1 MINVIDSKNINKPRA
16 LILGAGAIG
25 GFYGQALAIG
35 GADVSVVCRSE
46 YDIVKESGYQILSK
60 TRGDTNFKPSQVLKT
75 ASDYQGGPPDY
86 LIVTLKITK
95 GVDRVALMRSVV
107 GPATVIVLIENGVEI
122 EQEIQ
127 AAFPNNEIISCLAFI
142 QVSRLSPGV
151 IRHFAY
157 GDLTI
162 GNFPSGVTTA
172 CKKLSE
178 MLEVA
183 EVKAPATEAVVNA
196 RWQKCVWNASFN
208 PVSVLGGP
216 VDTIT
221 LLNSPG
227 GEQLI
232 RDLMAEVSK
241 IALSTG
247 NKMPDELIDRYIA
260 ATKSAPPYKTSMAL
274 DKERGQ
280 AMEVEVI
287 LGNTVRAGRRA
298 GIDIPKL
305 ESVYAL
311 MQALVAMSE
320 NQAQ

>member
-1 MINVIDSKNINKPRA
+1 MTGVNDSKDKNKSRV

-25 GFYGQALAIG
+25 GFYGQALATS

-46 YDIVKESGYQILSK
+46 YDQVKESGYQILSNS
-60 TRGDTNFKPSQVLKT
+60 RGDSVFKPSQVLKS
-75 ASDYQGGPPDY
+75 AAEYQGGSPDY

-95 GVDRVALMRSVV
+95 GVDRVALMKPVV
-107 GPATVIVLIENGVEI
+107 GPSTVIVLIENGVEI

-127 AAFPNNEIISCLAFI
+127 AAYPNNEIISCLAFI
-142 QVSRLSPGV
+142 QVSRLRPGV

-162 GNFPSGVTTA
+162 GNFPTGVSDA
-172 CKKLSE
+172 CKKFSA
-178 MLEVA
+178 MLEA
-183 EVKAPATEAVVNA
+183 ADVKAPATDAVVNA

-232 RDLMAEVSK
+232 RDLMSEISN

-247 NKMPDELIDRYIA
+247 NKMPDELIDRYIS

-287 LGNTVRAGRRA
+287 VGNTVRAGRRA
-298 GIDIPKL
+298 ALEIPKL

-320 NQAQ
+320 TQA

>member
-1 MINVIDSKNINKPRA
+1 MSGVNDSNELIKTRV

-25 GFYGQALAIG
+25 GFYGHALASA

-46 YDIVKESGYQILSK
+46 YDLVKESGYQLMSK
-60 TRGDTNFKPSQVLKT
+60 TRGDTIFKPAQVLKS
-75 ASDYQGGPPDY
+75 AADYQGGSPDY
-86 LIVTLKITK
+86 LIVTLKITQ
-95 GVDRVALMRSVV
+95 GIDRVALMKPVV
-107 GPATVIVLIENGVEI
+107 GPSTVIVLIENGVEI

-142 QVSRLSPGV
+142 QVSRLAPGV

-162 GNFPSGVTTA
+162 GNFPSGISQA
-172 CKKLSE
+172 CQKFSA
-178 MLEVA
+178 MLEA
-183 EVKAPATEAVVNA
+183 GNVKAPATESVVNA

-232 RDLMAEVSK
+232 RDLMMEVSS

-260 ATKSAPPYKTSMAL
+260 ATKNAPPYKTSMAL

-298 GIDIPKL
+298 SLDIPKL

-311 MQALVAMSE
+311 MQALVAMTQTHPS
-320 NQAQ
+320 

>member
-1 MINVIDSKNINKPRA
+1 MVNVNDSKNMNKPRA

-287 LGNTVRAGRRA
+287 LGNTVLAGRRA

>member
-1 MINVIDSKNINKPRA
+1 MVNVNDSKNINKPRA

-178 MLEVA
+178 MLEAA

-247 NKMPDELIDRYIA
+247 NRMPDELIDRYIA

>member
-1 MINVIDSKNINKPRA
+1 MVNVNDSKNINKPRA

-247 NKMPDELIDRYIA
+247 NRMPDELIDRYIA

>member
-1 MINVIDSKNINKPRA
+1 MVNVNDSKNINKPRA

-287 LGNTVRAGRRA
+287 LGNTVLAGRRA

>member
-1 MINVIDSKNINKPRA
+1 MVGVNNSENEVKQRV

-25 GFYGQALAIG
+25 GFYGQALANS

-46 YDIVKESGYQILSK
+46 YDQVNESGYQILSK
-60 TRGDTNFKPSQVLKT
+60 TRGDAIFKPSQVLKS
-75 ASDYQGGPPDY
+75 ASDYQGGAPDY

-95 GVDRVALMRSVV
+95 GVDRVALMKPVV
-107 GPATVIVLIENGVEI
+107 GPSTVIVLIENGVEI

-162 GNFPSGVTTA
+162 GNFPSGVSDA
-172 CKKLSE
+172 CQRLSK
-178 MLEVA
+178 MLEA
-183 EVKAPATEAVVNA
+183 ADVKAPATESVVNA

-232 RDLMAEVSK
+232 RDLMAEVST

-287 LGNTVRAGRRA
+287 VGNTVRAGRRA
-298 GIDIPKL
+298 NLAIPKL

-320 NQAQ
+320 NKG

>member
-1 MINVIDSKNINKPRA
+1 MVGVNHSNNPNKPRV

-25 GFYGQALAIG
+25 GFYGQALANG

-46 YDIVKESGYQILSK
+46 FDQVKSAGYQILSK
-60 TRGDTNFKPSQVLKT
+60 TRGDSIFKPSQVLKS
-75 ASDYQGGPPDY
+75 AGDYQGGAPDY

-95 GVDRVALMRSVV
+95 GVDRVALMQPVV
-107 GPATVIVLIENGVEI
+107 GPSTVIVLIENGVEI

-162 GNFPSGVTTA
+162 GNFPSGITAA
-172 CKKLSE
+172 CKKFSE
-178 MLEVA
+178 MLETG
-183 EVKAPATEAVVNA
+183 EVKAPATESVVNA

-232 RDLMAEVSK
+232 RDLMVEVSK

-287 LGNTVRAGRRA
+287 VGNTVRAGRRA
-298 GIDIPKL
+298 ELDIPKL

-311 MQALVAMSE
+311 MQALVAMTE
-320 NQAQ
+320 TQA

>member
-178 MLEVA
+178 MLEAA

-287 LGNTVRAGRRA
+287 LGNTVLAGRRA